1 MLLSFLSSLITHV
14 HVPHTYHTHT
24 HHTHTGGVDLDY
36 FRKVH
41 DDVVDILTGKC
52 SEWRAKNETVEAEKE
67 REGVEEERCKIL
79 EEGTYMYNVH
89 CVHLHI

>member
-1 MLLSFLSSLITHV
+1 MLLCLVVCFTLLASFFLIISHNTC
-14 HVPHTYHTHT
+14 TCSTHTHT
-24 HHTHTGGVDLDY
+24 DGVDLDY

-89 CVHLHI
+89 